1 MSKTTNKSSP
11 EVRERSVRLLFDN
24 EGQHTSR
31 WQAVTL
37 PLHPAMTDAQVD
49 RVIDALTRVVT

>member
-24 EGQHTSR
+24 ESQHTSR

-37 PLHPAMTDAQVD
+37 PPAANP
-49 RVIDALTRVVT
+49 I